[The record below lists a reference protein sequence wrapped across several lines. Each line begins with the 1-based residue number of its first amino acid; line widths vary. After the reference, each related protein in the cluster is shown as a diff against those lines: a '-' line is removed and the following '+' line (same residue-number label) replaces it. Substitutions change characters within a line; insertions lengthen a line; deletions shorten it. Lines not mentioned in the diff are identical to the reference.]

1 MTFHKGSTELKY
13 SEIAVHNSGEK
24 WWSIILG
31 YPGACFGY
39 CCARRTERERDGF
52 LTDGGFIG
60 RAKEPKFSKSMLRF
74 QLIEANEN
82 ELRYAREGKDATV
95 AYELQGSEEARKKGS
110 DEFAKWLKDTKRKI
124 FHLDETLNDDARIRD
139 FTGEMIIREEEIVL
153 TESYDGREPY
163 TITLKLQK

>member
-1 MTFHKGSTELKY
+1 M
-13 SEIAVHNSGEK
+13 HNSGEK
-24 WWSIILG
+24 WWWIIPG
-31 YPGACFGY
+31 FPGACFGY
-39 CCARRTERERDGF
+39 CCALRTERERGGS
-52 LTDGGFIG
+52 LTNGGFIG
-60 RAKEPKFSKSMLRF
+60 RAKEPKFSKSMVRF

-95 AYELQGSEEARKKGS
+95 AYELEGSREAREKGS
-110 DEFAKWLKDTKRKI
+110 VRFAKWLKDTKRKI
-124 FHLDETLNDDARIRD
+124 FHCECVSGLRNDDARIRD